1 MWGHSLCQWPNKKR
15 GVGYKMTTKICN
27 GCNEKIDN
35 KVKNSLT
42 IGSGDKEVTI
52 CEDCAKDMMKR

>member
-1 MWGHSLCQWPNKKR
+1 
-15 GVGYKMTTKICN
+15 MTTKICN